1 MVMRNT
7 QLETMEE
14 GCCCQAGDFQGEIG
28 RPGAVDPVHGL
39 EVEEEGCHRAADQ
52 LPPHHWE
59 TIGRG
64 LLLPRRGASGEIRRP
79 THSQAG
85 TISSRTINLNKVFTQ
100 Y

>member
-14 GCCCQAGDFQGEIG
+14 GCCCQAGDFQEEIG

-52 LPPHHWE
+52 P
-59 TIGRG
+59 
-64 LLLPRRGASGEIRRP
+64 ASPSSSSLGDNRKGFVAAKEE
-79 THSQAG
+79 G
-85 TISSRTINLNKVFTQ
+85 TGGN
-100 Y
+100 